1 MAREYGGRSRGGHG
15 RGAGGGS
22 IIGHG
27 KLILEQS
34 GNQGQ
39 LTASHVGS
47 LQGHLQI
54 HTTVII
60 YEAGAWFKM
69 SSVEEVNM

>member
-39 LTASHVGS
+39 LTASHAGS
-47 LQGHLQI
+47 LQGPPD
-54 HTTVII
+54 TYNCY